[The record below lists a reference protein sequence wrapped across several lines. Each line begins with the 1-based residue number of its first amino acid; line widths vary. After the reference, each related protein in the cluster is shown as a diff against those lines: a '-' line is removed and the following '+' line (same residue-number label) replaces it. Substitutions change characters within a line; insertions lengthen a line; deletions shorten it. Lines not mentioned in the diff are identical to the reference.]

1 MGEIFGKYSLERKLA
16 VGGMAE
22 IFLAA
27 YVGPEGFKKNVAI
40 KRILPNLTEDPDF
53 VTMFL
58 DEARLAARFSHP
70 NIVQIFELGQVKGTY
85 FVAMEYVHG
94 LSTSRILKECLKKNT
109 HLPFEYAAKIVSF
122 ACEGLEYAHSFT
134 DADGTPLNLIHR
146 DVSPQNLMLTYDGVV
161 KVLDFGIAKA
171 ARNLYQTRTST
182 LKGKAAYMS
191 PEQISLKHGLDRR
204 SDIFALGIVLYEFL
218 TGQRPFNGETE
229 LEIMLSI
236 VQQEPAHPQ
245 ILEPDIPDD
254 LCAILL
260 KALAKDREK
269 RYQTC
274 RELRSDLEQFLIN
287 RKILVDGYT
296 LGAFLRELVP
306 PGDQGVG
313 YSLPTPSRPEMAKPG
328 EAAGS
333 KPRSARSGRT
343 PPRAPAAKGEDAPT
357 VLTPSEMFRL
367 SQNIQ
372 KTETASAA
380 AVTSPVPPPPPRR
393 SGSKTGQRAPAI
405 PKQRGGR
412 QNLVLAASILGLF
425 VLIGVGGAYLLFG
438 PPPADP
444 SRPGASDAGPSPIP
458 PPEPAPPA
466 DAGAAV
472 AEPDEGPKAPEAP
485 DAGAER
491 AADPGPVLPADPG
504 RPDAGGKRNLTAEE
518 ERRQRR
524 EEERRRREEEKRKA
538 EEEKRRAEEER
549 RRKEEEE
556 RRLAMSQGGF
566 LKIDSRPWTEV
577 TIDGVSYGQTPLGMG
592 ADEKGIPLGAGPH
605 KLELSNKRFGIE
617 FRQTVQV
624 LPGKSQTVSKVFG
637 QGTLK
642 LFVLPYGDV
651 YLNGQMVGSTPLE
664 NPLQLYEGV
673 HTVRVFC
680 KQTGKEDT
688 RKVNIV
694 AGQSL
699 TLNIDLR

>member
-22 IFLAA
+22 IFLAT

-40 KRILPNLTEDPDF
+40 KRILPNLTEDSDF

-58 DEARLAARFSHP
+58 DEARLVARFSHP

-94 LSTSRILKECLKKNT
+94 LSTSRVLKECKKKNT
-109 HLPFEYAAKIVSF
+109 RLPHEYAAKIISF

-204 SDIFALGIVLYEFL
+204 SDIFALGIVLYEFI

-245 ILEPDIPDD
+245 ILQPDIPDE
-254 LCAILL
+254 LCAILQ
-260 KALAKDREK
+260 KALAKDRDK

-287 RKILVDGYT
+287 RKILVDSYT

-306 PGDQGVG
+306 PGDLGVG
-313 YSLPTPSRPEMAKPG
+313 YSLPTPSRPELAKPG
-328 EAAGS
+328 DGSGS
-333 KPRSARSGRT
+333 KPKVVRSGRT
-343 PPRAPAAKGEDAPT
+343 PPRAPADKGENAPT

-367 SQNIQ
+367 SQGIE
-372 KTETASAA
+372 KARPADAA
-380 AVTSPVPPPPPRR
+380 AVTSPVPPPAAKRG
-393 SGSKTGQRAPAI
+393 GSQPKQRAPSI
-405 PKQRGGR
+405 PHRGGR

-438 PPPADP
+438 PQPVEPA
-444 SRPGASDAGPSPIP
+444 RPVLADAGPPPAEEPSPPPDAGGTPGLAADAAAP
-458 PPEPAPPA
+458 PPEPADAGAEPPA
-466 DAGAAV
+466 D
-472 AEPDEGPKAPEAP
+472 PGPALPVKPEAP
-485 DAGAER
+485 DT
-491 AADPGPVLPADPG
+491 GP
-504 RPDAGGKRNLTAEE
+504 RRNLTAEE
-518 ERRQRR
+518 RRQQR
-524 EEERRRREEEKRKA
+524 EEDRRRREEEKRKA
-538 EEEKRRAEEER
+538 DEER
-549 RRKEEEE
+549 RRKEDEE
-556 RRLAMSQGGF
+556 RRLAMSQVGF

-592 ADEKGIPLGAGPH
+592 ADEKGIPLSAGPH
-605 KLELSNKRFGIE
+605 KMELSNKRFGID

-624 LPGKSQTVSKVFG
+624 LPGKSQTVNKVFG

-651 YLNGQMVGSTPLE
+651 YVNGTMVGSTPLE

-680 KQTGKEDT
+680 KQTGKEES

-694 AGQSL
+694 AGQAL